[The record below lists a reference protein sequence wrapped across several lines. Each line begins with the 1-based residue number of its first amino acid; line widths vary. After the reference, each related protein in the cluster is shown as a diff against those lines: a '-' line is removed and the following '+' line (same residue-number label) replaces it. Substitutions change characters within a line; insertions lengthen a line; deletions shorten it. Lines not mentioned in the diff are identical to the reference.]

1 MFSQKDRV
9 VSLKRNR
16 AVELTLYRGYG
27 PLMPLAH
34 AHPRRGL
41 SSTAKTSVVTLIL
54 AKRPRSECLRIFN
67 SRQKS
72 AVYRREARDLSYG
85 NARFLVVLKKS

>member
-1 MFSQKDRV
+1 MSPTIQPDQRRSRNIPLILMFSQKDRV

-16 AVELTLYRGYG
+16 AIELTLYRGYG
-27 PLMPLAH
+27 PLMPL

-54 AKRPRSECLRIFN
+54 MFYVKTGI
-67 SRQKS
+67 
-72 AVYRREARDLSYG
+72 
-85 NARFLVVLKKS
+85 KKSV